1 MGFLDLLNHRLSDGR
16 WGVAQVTYSHLGG
29 NSVFMKLEDILKT
42 KQLPLT
48 FFVVLDALEIPK
60 SATNLV
66 TVVGGEADILT

>member
-1 MGFLDLLNHRLSDGR
+1 
-16 WGVAQVTYSHLGG
+16 
-29 NSVFMKLEDILKT
+29 MKLEDILKT